1 MKKRVFVLVL
11 SFCIL
16 FAFAVLAAPSQT
28 ALKASA
34 QNAGDNMVLKTR
46 FLNMLNRNFVYNAD
60 FDNADVITENS
71 IIALLN
77 RRDAENSDYI
87 SESVVKGFVYDM
99 YGVKITEINED
110 ESVHKDGFIY
120 IIPRGFTSFNHTI
133 TEIKTN
139 EDGSFTVISSV
150 TVSPHD
156 DDEFITTANT
166 LFVPNEKSAFGYNI
180 ISSNIKGIASG
191 I

>member
-11 SFCIL
+11 SLCIL
-16 FAFAVLAAPSQT
+16 FAFAVLAAPNKA
-28 ALKASA
+28 ALTVSA
-34 QNAGDNMVLKTR
+34 QNAGDNMALKTR

-71 IIALLN
+71 ILTLLN

-87 SESVVKGFVYDM
+87 SESVVKGFIYDM

-110 ESVHKDGFIY
+110 ESVHKDGFVY

-133 TEIKTN
+133 TDIKAN

-156 DDEFITTANT
+156 DDEFMTSATT

-180 ISSNIKGIASG
+180 ISSDIKGIASG